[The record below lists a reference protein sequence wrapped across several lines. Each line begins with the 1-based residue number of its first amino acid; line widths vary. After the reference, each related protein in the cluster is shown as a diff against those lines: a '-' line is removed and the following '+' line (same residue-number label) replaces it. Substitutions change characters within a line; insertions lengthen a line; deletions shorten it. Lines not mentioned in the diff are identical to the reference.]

1 MTNAWTSRVVVG
13 YDDTP
18 PASAALA
25 FAAHECRL
33 RDVALVV
40 VHQVEGREVPEVR
53 CSAREAAA
61 QLHRV
66 EQTVRDAVA
75 PITLGL
81 TVEVRAV
88 EHPIANALVD
98 VGSAA
103 AVVVVGANVS
113 HATLGAILQSVSRD
127 VVHDAPC
134 PVILVPASEAGPK
147 RVERIVCGVN
157 RSPASV
163 AALTWAGLEAALREV
178 PLLVIEVGEP
188 TSGNE
193 VPLGEWVVDLLPE
206 PRCDVTWSSTAGTP
220 ADNLLAA
227 AGDDSLVVIG
237 HHEPHGCHW
246 HRSVARALIAQLQT
260 PVVVVPIRGQ
270 S

>member
-1 MTNAWTSRVVVG
+1 MTNAWTSRVAVG

-18 PASAALA
+18 AAAAALA

-33 RDVALVV
+33 RDVSLVV
-40 VHQVEGREVPEVR
+40 VHHVEGREVPEVR

-66 EQTVRDAVA
+66 EETVRDAIA
-75 PITLGL
+75 PCTLGL

-103 AVVVVGANVS
+103 AVVVLGANVS

-134 PVILVPASEAGPK
+134 PVILVPACEAGPK

-157 RSPASV
+157 RSAASV
-163 AALTWAGLEAALREV
+163 AALTWAALEATLREV
-178 PLLVIEVGEP
+178 PLLVVEVGEP
-188 TSGNE
+188 TSASE
-193 VPLGEWVVDLLPE
+193 VPLGEWVVDLLPQ
-206 PRCDVTWSSTAGTP
+206 PRCDVTWSSATGTP
-220 ADNLLAA
+220 VDILLTAA
-227 AGDDSLVVIG
+227 ADDSLVVIG
-237 HHEPHGCHW
+237 HHEPHGRHW

-260 PVVVVPIRGQ
+260 PVVVVPIRGH